1 MKTFTKALALIVSI
15 TFSAVTYGDAG
26 ACYSIQDSD
35 QRNYCIAQAKRDS
48 GACYSIRDADQK
60 NYCLATIRKDSGQC
74 YSIRDQNLRNQCRAL
89 TQ

>member
-1 MKTFTKALALIVSI
+1 MKTNTKVALAVASLLY
-15 TFSAVTYGDAG
+15 SAFIFADAG
-26 ACYSIQDSD
+26 ACYSIRDSD
-35 QRNYCIAQAKRDS
+35 QRNYCVAQAKRDPGS
-48 GACYSIRDADQK
+48 CYSIRDADQK